1 MPVISSSNPFS
12 LTPVDTFDTFKVG
25 WKFSGVFGTRANAPT
40 TVNGDSL
47 FNSSGFTYNDSSWS
61 TVDISS
67 GASAGSDDYYA
78 YCRKKFYY
86 RSGTYTFS
94 GNSDDEAC
102 WGLVPSGSAG
112 TIIQGDIA
120 VIAGNGTES
129 FTNHSFTV
137 TTSGIYYLTG
147 RFVEGSGGDLI
158 KLTAHSNL
166 QNVFQV

>member
-1 MPVISSSNPFS
+1 MPVISSSSPFS
-12 LTPVDTFDTFKVG
+12 MTPVDTFDT
-25 WKFSGVFGTRANAPT
+25 PT
-40 TVNGDSL
+40 TINGDSL

-67 GASAGSDDYYA
+67 NVSASSDQYFA

-112 TIIQGDIA
+112 TIIQGNIADIGG
-120 VIAGNGTES
+120 VGTQS

-147 RFVEGSGGDLI
+147 RFCEGSGGDLI

-166 QNVFQV
+166 QSVFQV